1 MPIRPVVNNI
11 SAPNHKLSKII
22 AKKLKE
28 IIHLENKFTIKNSYE
43 LIEKL
48 KNIKICNSTNLAS
61 FDITNLYTNIPID
74 RTINIIQ
81 DKLTE
86 NNHDSEFTNE
96 IVKVISTIMNQNYFQ
111 LNNDFYKQNTGIP
124 MGNPLSG
131 IISEIF
137 LQNLE
142 NKNLQKI
149 IDKHKIQ
156 FMARYV
162 DDIIIIYDE
171 QLSNIDTIFEEM
183 NKIDNNIE
191 YTIEK
196 EHNNKINYLD
206 LTIIKN
212 NNKIE
217 YDIYRKP
224 THTEICI
231 HRDSRHPMQQK
242 LSTFHSLI
250 HRLRKIPMTKERYNK
265 ELNYIKNL
273 AIKNG
278 YSTHLINNLIKKAQR
293 KEELSK
299 CTSLKTK
306 DNNTY
311 KWITLTYTG
320 SETHQ
325 IANIIKKHNK
335 NIKIAYK
342 TDNNLKKIIPNQISK
357 INKYDKRGV
366 YKINCKNCEKFYIGM
381 TNRNFNIRYKEH
393 IQDFLNNRGRSNY
406 ANHLLNQGHEHDV
419 IENSMEIL
427 HVENNFNK
435 NKILEE
441 IEILK
446 ASRET
451 NDIVNDVIPSDTN
464 ALYNLLIE
472 TQSSRISLPGAP
484 DDNGLVH

>member
-1 MPIRPVVNNI
+1 
-11 SAPNHKLSKII
+11 
-22 AKKLKE
+22 
-28 IIHLENKFTIKNSYE
+28 
-43 LIEKL
+43 
-48 KNIKICNSTNLAS
+48 
-61 FDITNLYTNIPID
+61 
-74 RTINIIQ
+74 
-81 DKLTE
+81 
-86 NNHDSEFTNE
+86 
-96 IVKVISTIMNQNYFQ
+96 MNQNYFQ
-111 LNNDFYKQNTGIP
+111 LNESFYKQNTGAP

-131 IISEIF
+131 ILSEIF

-142 NKNLQKI
+142 NDHLQTI
-149 IDKHKIQ
+149 IDKHRIK

-162 DDIIIIYDE
+162 DDIIIIYDDN
-171 QLSNIDTIFEEM
+171 LSNIDTIFEEI
-183 NKIDNNIE
+183 NKIDKNIQ

-231 HRDSRHPMQQK
+231 HRNSRHPMQQK

-250 HRLRKIPMTKERYNK
+250 HRLQKIPLTKEKYNK

-278 YSTHLINNLIKKAQR
+278 YNTDMINNLIKKSER
-293 KEELSK
+293 KEELRK
-299 CTSLKTK
+299 LTALKTI

-320 SETHQ
+320 SETHK
-325 IANIIKKHNK
+325 IANIIKKHNR

-342 TDNNLKKIIPNQISK
+342 TNNSIKQIIPNQINK
-357 INKYDKRGV
+357 INKYQKRGV
-366 YKINCKNCEKFYIGM
+366 YKINCKNCKKFYIGM
-381 TNRNFNIRYKEH
+381 TNRNFNIRFKEH

-406 ANHLLNQGHEHDV
+406 ASHLLNQGHEHDV

-435 NKILEE
+435 TKILEE
-441 IEILK
+441 I
-446 ASRET
+446 
-451 NDIVNDVIPSDTN
+451 
-464 ALYNLLIE
+464 
-472 TQSSRISLPGAP
+472 
-484 DDNGLVH
+484 